1 MILKFR
7 EPSVRLENGTLSSD
21 EISSRIFNEIGVRK
35 MAKLV
40 GKSPTTISRFAH
52 GELALPLSVVLN
64 IANECGMENSVWV
77 GTLYARIEAA
87 ERIGFTF
94 NKNKCDQVKPE
105 VFHA

>member
-21 EISSRIFNEIGVRK
+21 EISTRIFNEIGVRK

-40 GKSPTTISRFAH
+40 GKSPTTISLFAH
-52 GELALPLSVVLN
+52 GKLALPLSVVLN

-87 ERIGFTF
+87 ERLGFTF
-94 NKNKCDQVKPE
+94 NKCDQVKPE